1 MQNSIPEL
9 VSEGWRFRI
18 TEVSNH
24 KYITMYRKGK
34 SRSVGPYN
42 DKLWQTIV
50 ESGGK
55 PKTRVKESVLSDLET
70 VKKESRG
77 YKIKVEK
84 LEKSLNSLKE
94 SIPGQ
99 LKDARKKGFNEA
111 NRLIGEDFRRQVEK
125 GAYKRYRQIDKAEQ
139 QKYLD
144 VELIKAVEKVK
155 VFISSLLNG
164 QTKVLCESCRGNTVL
179 ENIPFRCLTPGCI
192 KGNVFDLLHFLEPH
206 ITNLNIKSLISKS
219 IPDISKKKI
228 PSTNE

>member
-18 TEVSNH
+18 TEVSGH

-55 PKTRVKESVLSDLET
+55 PKTRVKDSVLSDLET

-99 LKDARKKGFNEA
+99 LKDARKKGFDEA
-111 NRLIGEDFRRQVEK
+111 NRLIGEDFRRQVEE
-125 GAYKRYRQIDKAEQ
+125 GAYKRYRQIDREAQ

-144 VELIKAVEKVK
+144 VKITKAVEKVSDS
-155 VFISSLLNG
+155 VSSLLNG
-164 QTKVLCESCRGNTVL
+164 QAKVSCEICHGKTVL
-179 ENIPFRCLTPGCI
+179 ENMLFRCLTPRCI
-192 KGNVFDLLHFLEPH
+192 KGNVLDLIHFWEPH
-206 ITNLNIKSLISKS
+206 ITNLDIKSLISKS
-219 IPDISKKKI
+219 GGRV
-228 PSTNE
+228 EG